1 MAVTKPT
8 TPRTI
13 PTIAPVDNPPPP
25 VEGDVLV
32 CGPVGAELVLLAI
45 IETIVVVV
53 AVTMDVA
60 IEIVV
65 KVVVI
70 SEDPFDGVVDE
81 AGTVG

>member
-1 MAVTKPT
+1 M
-8 TPRTI
+8 
-13 PTIAPVDNPPPP
+13 
-25 VEGDVLV
+25 
-32 CGPVGAELVLLAI
+32 LLAI